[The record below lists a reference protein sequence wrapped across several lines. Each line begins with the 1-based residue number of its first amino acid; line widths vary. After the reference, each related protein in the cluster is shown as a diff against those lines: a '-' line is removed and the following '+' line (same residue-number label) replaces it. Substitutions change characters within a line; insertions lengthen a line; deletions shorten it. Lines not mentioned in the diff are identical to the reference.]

1 MEERLP
7 LYEKG
12 VSTGIL
18 LRREEG
24 LHTAFSAECS
34 RGQGMRKLWLCG
46 ETGERLL
53 LGTLLPEEGRWRLR
67 RRLSRSELQRRSLA
81 GAVWGELVLEGEVQT
96 GPSAAVGPVTPRDPV
111 IAQALDKNR
120 SGRWSRWGTEWRL
133 SFPWQIGQPVPLLP
147 LFCFARPEGRELVFL
162 LDETGYPAMHE

>member
-34 RGQGMRKLWLCG
+34 QGQGMRKLWLCG

-96 GPSAAVGPVTPRDPV
+96 GPSAAV
-111 IAQALDKNR
+111 AQLSLADR
-120 SGRWSRWGTEWRL
+120 SAGAAAAA
-133 SFPWQIGQPVPLLP
+133 V
-147 LFCFARPEGRELVFL
+147 LFC
-162 LDETGYPAMHE
+162 PAGGAGAGFSAG